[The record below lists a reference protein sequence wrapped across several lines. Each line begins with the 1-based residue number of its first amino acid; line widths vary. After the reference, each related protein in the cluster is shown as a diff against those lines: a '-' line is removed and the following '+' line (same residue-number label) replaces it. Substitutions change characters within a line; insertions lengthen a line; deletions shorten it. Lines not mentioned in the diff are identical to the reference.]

1 MSRQR
6 RVIDCAVVGAGPAG
20 LAASAAPSARG
31 VEHVVLERGRVGESW
46 RTQRWDS
53 FRLDKLAADCPVREG
68 APVARLATAGEGYA
82 QRIGGGD
89 ILARTV
95 VVASGDQNLPK
106 IPALASTVPRRVA
119 QFHTADYRG
128 PHQLP
133 EGAVLVVGSAQSGCQ
148 ITEDLLAGDRRVVLA
163 TAPVGRVPC
172 WYRGRDTGEWLVEAG
187 FMDQRPG
194 DLPDPSVMHRSVRC
208 PRVPPPARAP
218 PVSSCG
224 RSACGSTASL
234 RPRSGPTWKPRRST
248 TRRGASCTANVV
260 AGLASDLPYY
270 SHADNP

>member
-20 LAASAAPSARG
+20 LAASAALSARG

-53 FRLDKLAADCPVREG
+53 FRLDKLAADCPV
-68 APVARLATAGEGYA
+68 
-82 QRIGGGD
+82 
-89 ILARTV
+89 
-95 VVASGDQNLPK
+95 NLPK
-106 IPALASTVPRRVA
+106 ISVLASTVSRRVA

-128 PHQLP
+128 LHQLL
-133 EGAVLVVGSAQSGCQ
+133 EGVVLVVGSAQSGCQ

-172 WYRGRDTGEWLVEAG
+172 WYRGRDTAEWLVEAG

-194 DLPDPSVMHRSVRC
+194 DLPDPSVMHRNVRC

>member
-106 IPALASTVPRRVA
+106 IP
-119 QFHTADYRG
+119 G
-128 PHQLP
+128 
-133 EGAVLVVGSAQSGCQ
+133 Q

-172 WYRGRDTGEWLVEAG
+172 WYRGRDTAEWLVEAG